1 MIRQTLWDLVVET
14 ITAPQNAASRV
25 LTYQPQSGALWTA
38 LLLVAVLNGILYS
51 LLLAGGISRGMI
63 LPPMLSSPMQLTM
76 FIGAMLALIVF
87 TLASAGRVLGGQ
99 GDVAA
104 LLRVTIWLQSLRLAL
119 QLVIVVLSAILPLAA
134 WLLAMATMF
143 WGAWIMVNF
152 VAVAHRISVLRAVG
166 VLALSFV
173 GVIVALSILLPIL
186 GVTPPGE
193 I

>member
-14 ITAPQNAASRV
+14 ITAPQNAAPKV
-25 LTYQPQSGALWTA
+25 LAYQPKSGALWTA

-51 LLLAGGISRGMI
+51 LLLAGGASRGMI
-63 LPPMLSSPMQLTM
+63 LPAMLSSPMQLTM
-76 FIGAMLALIVF
+76 FIGARLGLIVF

-119 QLVIVVLSAILPLAA
+119 QLVIVVLSALLPLAA

-152 VAVAHRISVLRAVG
+152 VAAAHRISVLRAVG